1 MSVRWQDWANVLLGC
16 WLAVSPWQM
25 EYTLNHAAT
34 GNACGVGTVLVVFNL
49 IAVCR
54 IVDEGQEIV
63 NILLGIW
70 LMFSPYA
77 LDFSLEKNPAINAM
91 AVGALIVVLAG
102 WQIVDATR
110 EKKLPK

>member
-25 EYTLNHAAT
+25 EYALNHAAR
-34 GNACGVGTVLVVFNL
+34 GNSCGVGAVLVVFNL
-49 IAVCR
+49 ISVCR

-70 LMFSPYA
+70 LILSPYA
-77 LDFSLEKNPAINAM
+77 LDFAMEKKPTINVM

-102 WQIVDATR
+102 WQIVDAIRNR
-110 EKKLPK
+110 EKK